1 MIVSFE
7 TRFGGHLAQLVQS
20 ARLTR
25 ERSLVRVQYCP
36 QNKPRIFV
44 RGFCCLKGSWKEKAL
59 HHTVQGF
66 QNQIRKVLE
75 SVGDTNLDVREH
87 RPRKF
92 VLDFCHSIGDF
103 ISVLSQFFSFAG
115 VLDVGTSSG

>member
-36 QNKPRIFV
+36 QNKPRTFV

-75 SVGDTNLDVREH
+75 SVGDTNLDVRQH
-87 RPRKF
+87 RPRKVCANVF
-92 VLDFCHSIGDF
+92 DFEF
-103 ISVLSQFFSFAG
+103 NFLLVFFHFFG
-115 VLDVGTSSG
+115 VTRVFNACSAC